1 MLIHAIMSDGITSLF
16 TAALPYH
23 SFCPLQCL
31 FVSVCEHIIEL
42 VPYLSGLARLS
53 ASVIS

>member
-1 MLIHAIMSDGITSLF
+1 MLIRAIMSDGITSLI
-16 TAALPYH
+16 TVSVLKDI
-23 SFCPLQCL
+23 FCPLQCL
-31 FVSVCEHIIEL
+31 FVSVCEHRIEL